1 MEAVTQSTALTD
13 EEKRSFLKSIYKN
26 YGRTA
31 LCLSGGAGFG
41 YYHLGVVR
49 ALLQAGVLPTVI
61 TGTSAGALL
70 GMDGASTV
78 WNFRGA
84 APFQMTN
91 FSHVLLL
98 SSILPPVRLPHTA
111 VHFIADHSRI
121 NLLPH

>member
-1 MEAVTQSTALTD
+1 MALLVIQSIEAVVHSTKLSD

-49 ALLQAGVLPTVI
+49 ALLQAGILPTVI

-70 GMDGASTV
+70 GKYRCSTCMLSFLHP
-78 WNFRGA
+78 NFFLLY
-84 APFQMTN
+84 PF
-91 FSHVLLL
+91 S
-98 SSILPPVRLPHTA
+98 RLDA
-111 VHFIADHSRI
+111 
-121 NLLPH
+121 

>member
-1 MEAVTQSTALTD
+1 MEAVTQSSTLTD

-70 GMDGASTV
+70 GMYGASTV
-78 WNFRGA
+78 WNLRGA
-84 APFQMTN
+84 APFQITN
-91 FSHVLLL
+91 FFACARALIYTAARSAT
-98 SSILPPVRLPHTA
+98 PHRC
-111 VHFIADHSRI
+111 SLCRR
-121 NLLPH
+121 P